1 MLTCLFIK
9 HDLILELL
17 ALLQGVANA
26 EDDAFACLRSIQE
39 LAGTALLHHLSPREA
54 RQLTEAIGA
63 VDDGETL
70 GHLSIGQNEVA
81 IWRGKRREGEQ
92 SKTN

>member
-26 EDDAFACLRSIQE
+26 EDDAFARLRSIQE
-39 LAGTALLHHLSPREA
+39 LTGAALLHHLSPREA
-54 RQLTEAIGA
+54 CQLAEAIGA

-70 GHLSIGQNEVA
+70 GHLSVGQDEVA
-81 IWRGKRREGEQ
+81 I
-92 SKTN
+92 

>member
-17 ALLQGVANA
+17 ALLQGVADVEN
-26 EDDAFACLRSIQE
+26 DAFACLRSVQE
-39 LAGTALLHHLSPREA
+39 LTGTALLHHLGPREA
-54 RQLTEAIGA
+54 RQLAEAIGA

-70 GHLSIGQNEVA
+70 GHLSVGQDEVA
-81 IWRGKRREGEQ
+81 V
-92 SKTN
+92 